1 MIFKVVLLITLF
13 AFAAADSQ
21 IIVDCY
27 QCNPNYVCETFS
39 GGGFNGKPYSTNYA
53 SCGAIGPFPI
63 TMDFTCG
70 SDCSDGCLITV
81 TLPGVIPVSTCSNSI
96 DGQVLVTQLDLVYSL
111 QQGYNA
117 QYDWC
122 SCGLSTALIIVIVV
136 AALIVIGL
144 IVFGIRKCRGKTR
157 RANDYSQMT
166 S

>member
-1 MIFKVVLLITLF
+1 MNFKAFVLLTLF
-13 AFAAADSQ
+13 YLAAADSQ
-21 IIVDCY
+21 VIVDCY

-39 GGGFNGKPYSTNYA
+39 GGGFNGQPYSTNYA
-53 SCGAIGPFPI
+53 SCAAIGPFPI

-70 SDCSDGCLITV
+70 SDCSDGCLISLTV
-81 TLPGVIPVSTCSNSI
+81 AGMFPVSTCSNSI
-96 DGQVLVTQLDLVYSL
+96 DGQTLIASLDLAYSV

-122 SCGLSTALIIVIVV
+122 SCGLSTAVIIVIVV

-144 IVFGIRKCRGKTR
+144 IVFGITKCRGKAK